1 MKPALFSSGW
11 TDRAIDQVPVRAPA
25 ILVIWRCCFLGLVM
39 MVLRTPAAGYA
50 ANWSWLPGG
59 IAAQTPHPAV
69 VRVVTQDADGNS
81 LGSGTLV
88 DVRDQLGLV
97 VTNWHVIRDAVGAVE
112 VIFADGFRS
121 SARVVKVDR
130 DWDLAALL
138 IWRPHVAPVR
148 IAARPPMPGDVLSIA
163 GYGPGSYRAVSGRC
177 TQYMAPSD
185 HHPFEIVELSV
196 AARQGD
202 SGGPI
207 LNTSGELAGVLFG
220 SDGGTTSGSYAG
232 RVRLFLAD
240 AWPGSAASRDTG
252 NRSRAAGDLVTTV
265 RGATRPNSEP
275 RPALVPLPKPRR
287 SSRVAR
293 LEPLPAGLT
302 AEGTGPPTPVENKS
316 RPASQQTVRETPSAW
331 EALAGRSLA
340 EQLKTVLA
348 GIGCVTVLVQ
358 LTRWFSPTKR

>member
-11 TDRAIDQVPVRAPA
+11 TDRAIDHIPVRTPA
-25 ILVIWRCCFLGLVM
+25 ILAIGRYCFLGLVIIL
-39 MVLRTPAAGYA
+39 LRAPAAGYA

-59 IAAQTPHPAV
+59 TAVQTPHPAV

-88 DVRDQLGLV
+88 DVRDQFGLV

-163 GYGPGSYRAVSGRC
+163 GYGPGSYRTVSGRC

-207 LNTSGELAGVLFG
+207 LNASGELAGVLFG

-240 AWPGSAASRDTG
+240 AWPGGAASPDTG
-252 NRSRAAGDLVTTV
+252 NGARAAADLVTTA
-265 RGATRPNSEP
+265 RGATRPNPEP
-275 RPALVPLPKPRR
+275 RPALVPQPQPQR

-302 AEGTGPPTPVENKS
+302 IEGTGPPTPVDNKS
-316 RPASQQTVRETPSAW
+316 RSAAQPTARKTPSAW
-331 EALAGRSLA
+331 EVLAGRSLA

-358 LTRWFSPTKR
+358 LTRWFSPTTA